1 MAQQD
6 ELMEMV
12 KCGSPSLSR
21 AAGGGGGSYTEG
33 KMAVGRTRVL
43 HVSLDTSSR
52 AGWYFGSA
60 GVRKELWWDGDGAV
74 HPV

>member
-1 MAQQD
+1 MSSWKWSSVGAHHSAG
-6 ELMEMV
+6 L
-12 KCGSPSLSR
+12 P
-21 AAGGGGGSYTEG
+21 GGGGGSYTEG

-43 HVSLDTSSR
+43 QVSLDTSSR

>member
-12 KCGSPSLSR
+12 KCGAHHSAGLL
-21 AAGGGGGSYTEG
+21 GGGGGSYTEG
-33 KMAVGRTRVL
+33 KMAVGRMRVL
-43 HVSLDTSSR
+43 QVSLDTSSR